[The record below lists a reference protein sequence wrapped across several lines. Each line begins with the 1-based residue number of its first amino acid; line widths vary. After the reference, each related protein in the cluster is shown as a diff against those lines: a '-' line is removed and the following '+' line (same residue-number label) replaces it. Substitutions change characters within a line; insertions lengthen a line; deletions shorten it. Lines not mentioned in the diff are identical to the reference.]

1 MERVDLGKVTIV
13 DFPEVSASEQARVLV
28 KLLRK
33 ANGAN
38 GKIAEQYKYP
48 IVDLAGAYQSE
59 ETIKKALRALRHQC
73 IITDMRTIDGCVA
86 LTISPFVYDESFTDY
101 ETNAPRIEPKKRTRG
116 RKANS
121 TSPKA
126 GLTDGAA
133 RQSDMRPALVM
144 TAPRAG
150 DNGAARQSDMR
161 PAPTKTAPRAGD
173 MAPRAGDD
181 GAARQFA
188 RAQSSVITADQEQ
201 LLRDQETM
209 RRDFE
214 GERLRD
220 PERQVRREEPRQEN
234 GPGTVAKVSGIVTII
249 RIADA
254 LDQGNDANTTALLR
268 AADRSV
274 IESLTDY
281 HRSVLNGRP
290 SIPRELWD
298 LKSSGENAA

>member
-1 MERVDLGKVTIV
+1 VNEKKPATRTFDAMERVDLGKVTIV

-59 ETIKKALRALRHQC
+59 ETIKKALRALRRQC

-150 DNGAARQSDMR
+150 DNGAARQ
-161 PAPTKTAPRAGD
+161 
-173 MAPRAGDD
+173 
-181 GAARQFA
+181 FA

-214 GERLRD
+214 GERLRDPERRLGD